1 MNYQIVEIT
10 EDIINSGINLAETR
24 GLRGYDAVQLAA
36 GYAVNTICIA
46 SGLSPVIFVSADD
59 ELNVAAVSEGL
70 LVENPNSYP

>member
-1 MNYQIVEIT
+1 M
-10 EDIINSGINLAETR
+10 NLAEVR

-46 SGLSPVIFVSADD
+46 SGLMSIIFVSADN
-59 ELNVAAVSEGL
+59 ELNVAAASEGL